1 MTILTW
7 NVRGINKKGRKQ
19 DVIDHIKLLSP
30 SIVALVETKVKSSK
44 IGRLAGCVPRHWL
57 SCHNFEQSSEGRIW
71 ISWHTDIWTCTVTS
85 VSIQQITL
93 CVKNKGGLE
102 GYLSVVYGLNTHDER
117 LHLWK
122 ELQVLNISHAPW
134 FLTGDFNTARFTNEK
149 VGGKPLSYQQLSSF
163 NDFVNVCSLLD
174 LKSVGAIKAW
184 LVTKLLEDWIELS
197 VTLNG

>member
-1 MTILTW
+1 
-7 NVRGINKKGRKQ
+7 
-19 DVIDHIKLLSP
+19 
-30 SIVALVETKVKSSK
+30 
-44 IGRLAGCVPRHWL
+44 
-57 SCHNFEQSSEGRIW
+57 
-71 ISWHTDIWTCTVTS
+71 
-85 VSIQQITL
+85 
-93 CVKNKGGLE
+93 
-102 GYLSVVYGLNTHDER
+102 

-122 ELQVLNISHAPW
+122 ELQVLNISNAPW
-134 FLTGDFNTARFTNEK
+134 LLTGDFNTARFTNEK